1 MISNNVTAVVVT
13 FHPDNE
19 VLANLSKVHQQV
31 QSMVVV
37 DNGSHLESLAPLRA
51 ASASAGFHLIENG
64 ENLGVAT
71 ALNIGIRQA
80 QALGAVWILLFDQDS
95 AVTRGFTQAML
106 DGFASS
112 RWGSHL
118 AILVPHYIDKRLGSP
133 LSAILVKGEELEIA
147 ITSGSL
153 VPISVFRVHGLFEDG
168 LFIDAVDFEF
178 SLRVR
183 SRGLHIEECSKA
195 VLLHSPGTP
204 KTYRFRGHYLFQT
217 TNYSP
222 VRRYYQARNNIW
234 MVRHYGTR
242 FPSFC
247 FKRSFDIAKDYVKIL
262 IFENARWS
270 KLRAGWKGTL
280 DGVAGRMGRK
290 DGV

>member
-1 MISNNVTAVVVT
+1 MIYNGVCAVVVT
-13 FHPDNE
+13 FHPDSE
-19 VLANLSKVHQQV
+19 VLANLSQVHQQV
-31 QSMVVV
+31 QSVVVV
-37 DNGSHLESLAPLRA
+37 DNGSRLESLAPLRA

-80 QALGAVWILLFDQDS
+80 QALGAVWVLLFDQDS
-95 AVTRGFTQAML
+95 AVTPGFTQAML

-118 AILVPHYIDKRLGSP
+118 AILVPRYIDKRLGSP
-133 LSAILVKGEELEIA
+133 ISATGIMEQELEIA

-153 VPISVFRVHGLFEDG
+153 IPVSVFREHGFFEDG

-183 SRGLHIEECSKA
+183 SQGFHIEECNKA

-204 KTYRFRGHYLFQT
+204 KTCRFRGHYLFQT

-222 VRRYYQARNNIW
+222 LRRYYQARNNIW
-234 MVRHYGTR
+234 MVRHYWTK

-247 FKRSFDIAKDYVKIL
+247 LKRSFDIARDCVKIL
-262 IFENARWS
+262 IAEDGKWS
-270 KLRAGWKGTL
+270 KLRAVWKGTL

>member
-1 MISNNVTAVVVT
+1 MIFNNVTAIVVT
-13 FHPDNE
+13 FHPDSD
-19 VLANLSKVHQQV
+19 VLENLSELCRQV
-31 QSMVVV
+31 QSVVVV
-37 DNGSHLESLAPLRA
+37 DNGSRPESLVPFRA
-51 ASASAGFHLIENG
+51 ASLSLGFRLIENG

-80 QALGAVWILLFDQDS
+80 QIDGAEWILLFDQDS
-95 AVTRGFTQAML
+95 TVTPGFAEAML
-106 DGFASS
+106 NGFVSS

-118 AILVPHYIDKRLGSP
+118 AILVPHYIDKRFGSP
-133 LSAILVKGEELEIA
+133 LSATGIMEEELEIA

-153 VPISVFRVHGLFEDG
+153 IPVSVFRKHGFFEDG

-183 SRGLHIEECSKA
+183 SQGFHIEECNKA

-204 KTYRFRGHYLFQT
+204 KTCRFRGHYLFQT

-222 VRRYYQARNNIW
+222 LRRYYQARNNIW
-234 MVRHYGTR
+234 MLRHYWTK

-247 FKRSFDIAKDYVKIL
+247 LERSFDIARDYVKIL
-262 IFENARWS
+262 IAEDARWS

-280 DGVAGRMGRK
+280 DGVAGHMGRK
-290 DGV
+290 DGI